1 MNNSRRDSNLPN
13 ELYGKTLMEY
23 LQNNL
28 EKPLDK
34 YELKYGFGSCKGDNY
49 LGIIYR
55 VEVIDI
61 EENKTV
67 TSLIIKL
74 SPENPSRR
82 DISDTH
88 ACFLREINFYEHIYP
103 IYEKF
108 QKDKGIDVEKDGFHH
123 APHCYKTLAEE
134 PYEGLYFEDL
144 KANGFEMFDRLKEV
158 SKEHVLLVMQILAKM
173 HAIFF
178 SIKDQ
183 NPKEIE
189 PYQTVSDHFV
199 MQCEKENSPVRAWL
213 ESCKEQA
220 LEMIN
225 KKESNEVTEKIKSIY
240 KDELYNL
247 YKECINID
255 DSEPYAVLCHG
266 DVS

>member
-1 MNNSRRDSNLPN
+1 MNNARRDSNLPN
-13 ELYGKTLMEY
+13 ELYGRTLMEY

-28 EKPLDK
+28 EKSLDK
-34 YELKYGFGSCKGDNY
+34 YELKYGFGSSIGDNY
-49 LGIIYR
+49 LGIMYR

-74 SPENPSRR
+74 SPENRSRR
-82 DISDTH
+82 DSADTH
-88 ACFLREINFYEHIYP
+88 TCFIREINFYEHIYP

-123 APHCYKTLAEE
+123 TPHCYKTLSEE
-134 PYEGLYFEDL
+134 LYEGLYFEDL

-158 SKEHVLLVMQILAKM
+158 TKEHVLLVMQTLAKM

-178 SIKDQ
+178 CIKDQ
-183 NPKEIE
+183 NPKEVE
-189 PYQTVSDHFV
+189 PYQKVSDHFV
-199 MQCEKENSPVRAWL
+199 MQCEQENSPVRAWF
-213 ESCKEQA
+213 ESCKQQA